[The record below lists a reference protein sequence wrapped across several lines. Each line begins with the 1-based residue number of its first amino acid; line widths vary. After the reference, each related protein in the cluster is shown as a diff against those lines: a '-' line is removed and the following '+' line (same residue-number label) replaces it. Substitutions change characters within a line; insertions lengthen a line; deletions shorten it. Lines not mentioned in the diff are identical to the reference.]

1 MPIFPPGL
9 AALNPEYSSGTSFKI
24 GEDTYDI
31 IIRNDIPGDEEN
43 EEEEAETEKK
53 DKTVDDLRRVQIQN
67 ANGGLHDLQDLASV
81 NYGRGR
87 TRIMRVNQDKQ
98 IEVFYNFSKD
108 VQSSKTCSRDIARI
122 STSWLPIII
131 CRRGLLWR
139 CSMKKMSLQTLSS

>member
-31 IIRNDIPGDEEN
+31 IIRNDILGDEEN

-108 VQSSKTCSRDIARI
+108 VQSSKDLLEGYRSDIDQ
-122 STSWLPIII
+122 LD
-131 CRRGLLWR
+131 CQL
-139 CSMKKMSLQTLSS
+139 

>member
-67 ANGGLHDLQDLASV
+67 ANGGLHDLQDLPLSIMAGDVPVSC
-81 NYGRGR
+81 GS
-87 TRIMRVNQDKQ
+87 TRINR
-98 IEVFYNFSKD
+98 
-108 VQSSKTCSRDIARI
+108 
-122 STSWLPIII
+122 
-131 CRRGLLWR
+131 
-139 CSMKKMSLQTLSS
+139 